1 MSTREVALSIFDQL
15 NESELKAFIELF
27 RRAYPPKCDDD
38 LTEKQKAFK
47 ELESLISP
55 IKDLDDEKEL
65 AEYREEKYG
74 K

>member
-27 RRAYPPKCDDD
+27 RKVYPPKSDDD

-47 ELESLISP
+47 ELDSLIRP